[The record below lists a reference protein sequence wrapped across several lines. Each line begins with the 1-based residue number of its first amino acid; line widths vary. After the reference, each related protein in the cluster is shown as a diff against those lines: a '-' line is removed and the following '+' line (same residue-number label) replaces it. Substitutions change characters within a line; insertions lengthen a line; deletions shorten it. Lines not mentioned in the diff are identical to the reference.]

1 MFSRKQDI
9 SQDVAFSERGFKQ
22 RLSEQEAGFC
32 LFVSEWT
39 EWQLLADVS
48 GPPIGHILKVQ
59 ESSWIVDH

>member
-9 SQDVAFSERGFKQ
+9 NQDISQDISQDIAFSERGFKQ

-39 EWQLLADVS
+39 E
-48 GPPIGHILKVQ
+48 
-59 ESSWIVDH
+59 